1 MKNIM
6 TAAPPGAE
14 HSAAIDI
21 RAETDREDGPM
32 NVRILAAAASLML
45 LQSTFGF
52 AAGQSGANKT
62 DDCAAGTSNTT
73 KTEDCA
79 LEQKKQP
86 PGASQSQNQ
95 STPPGATGNAGAIQP
110 APTTGGGTSN

>member
-1 MKNIM
+1 M
-6 TAAPPGAE
+6 AAARPGAE

-21 RAETDREDGPM
+21 RLETDREECPM
-32 NVRILAAAASLML
+32 NVRILAAAAGLML

-52 AAGQSGANKT
+52 AAGQSGANNT
-62 DDCAAGTSNTT
+62 NDCAAGTSNTT

-95 STPPGATGNAGAIQP
+95 SPPPGATGNAGAIQP
-110 APTTGGGTSN
+110 SPTTGGSTSN